1 MDHLDAAHEAAGC
14 TIHVRDRDEDEVV
27 RRGHE
32 ALGLG
37 ATRRPV
43 ERC

>member
-14 TIHVRDRDEDEVV
+14 TIHVRDDDEVV